1 MKTLAII
8 GGGAAGLAAAVAAG
22 ERFRARG
29 IEANVVVYEADE
41 RVGRSILA
49 TGNGRC
55 NFSNALIDA
64 SVYRNADYVREA
76 LFALK
81 VGDEERVCTMCS
93 PRAIDPTLNPVHEFF
108 ADHGLE
114 WREEAEGRLYPL
126 ANKAS
131 VVLDV
136 LRAAAT
142 RCGVREECTC
152 CVVRVE
158 PPREKGGRFTLVTD
172 EGVRYRADAVVVS
185 CGGRAVRE
193 MLPEAFAYRPPRPVL
208 GPIRTQAAAKEQA
221 RELKALDNVRVRC
234 AVSLLRKEAECGGRD
249 QGNDGLTPSTPREN
263 EKAAGQK
270 GGMREVAREEGEL
283 LFRSYGVSGIAV
295 FNLSRFA
302 QRGDVLSI
310 DLLPQVNGGYMQAHL
325 LKRYDRMKRHLGGA
339 LTCADYLRGL
349 LLAQVAH
356 AVLKRMGLREDEP
369 CNRNDVAKFA
379 AMLKGFELVV
389 DGIGEARQC
398 QVQSGGF
405 DVDDFDAHSM
415 ESCAVPGLYAAGE
428 MLDVDAPCGGYN
440 LHWAWAS
447 GMLAGRSA
455 ANALMA
461 DVLTTDAPMVGN
473 APVLVSNV
481 LPAGKSAK
489 TPGGKSC

>member
-1 MKTLAII
+1 M
-8 GGGAAGLAAAVAAG
+8 AAAVAAG

-41 RVGRSILA
+41 RVGRSVLA

-64 SVYRNADYVREA
+64 TVYRNADFVREA

-114 WREEAEGRLYPL
+114 WREEAQGRLYPL

-136 LRAAAT
+136 LRAAAA
-142 RCGVREECTC
+142 RCGVREQCVC

-158 PPREKGGRFTLVTD
+158 PPREKDGRFTLVTD
-172 EGVRYRADAVVVS
+172 EGVRHRADAVVVA
-185 CGGRAVRE
+185 CGGRAARE
-193 MLPEAFAYRPPRPVL
+193 VLPDTFAYRPSRPVL
-208 GPIRTQAAAKEQA
+208 GPIRTQAASKEQV

-234 AVSLLRKEAECGGRD
+234 AVSLLRSGSANDEGASSREATGG
-249 QGNDGLTPSTPREN
+249 G
-263 EKAAGQK
+263 K
-270 GGMREVAREEGEL
+270 GPLRASAESKGALHEVAREEGEL
-283 LFRSYGVSGIAV
+283 LFRAYGVSGIAV

-302 QRGDVLSI
+302 QRGDVLSV
-310 DLLPQVNGGYMQAHL
+310 DLLPQVNGGYAQSHL

-339 LTCADYLRGL
+339 LTCGDYLRGL
-349 LLAQVAH
+349 LLPQVAH
-356 AVLKRMGLREDEP
+356 AVLKRMGLQEDEP

-389 DGIGEARQC
+389 DGIGDARQC

-405 DVDDFDAHSM
+405 DVDGFDARSM
-415 ESCAVPGLYAAGE
+415 ESYAVPDLYAAGE

-461 DVLTTDAPMVGN
+461 DALTSDASMADMPTAGGSPIF
-473 APVLVSNV
+473 APNV

-489 TPGGKSC
+489 TSGEMPC